1 LAVALETG
9 GAASAAEWINNA
21 DPRYPCL
28 IDDRHHVA
36 DLYGMVNVAN
46 AVWINEYGQIVRPV
60 EPAGVSDAIRSMDR
74 TTGQLPQDIHDLIER
89 RRSFYYDAIRD
100 WVTKGD
106 KSVYALSQE
115 EALNRMEHRS
125 YDDALAA
132 ANFQMGVHLH
142 QRSFIEDAKR
152 YFNETIRLKPLGW
165 NYRRQIWNL
174 AASGDARKLYWE
186 ALDALGDTPYIASI
200 QMDNMP

>member
-1 LAVALETG
+1 M
-9 GAASAAEWINNA
+9 
-21 DPRYPCL
+21 
-28 IDDRHHVA
+28 A

-46 AVWINEYGQIVRPV
+46 AVWINEDGQIVRPV

-74 TTGQLPQDIHDLIER
+74 ATGQLPQGIHDLIER
-89 RRSFYYDAIRD
+89 RRTFYYDAIRD
-100 WVTKGD
+100 WVAKGD
-106 KSVYALSQE
+106 KSVHALSQE
-115 EALNRMEHRS
+115 KALDRIGRRS
-125 YDDALAA
+125 NDDALAA

-142 QRSFIEDAKR
+142 QKSFVEDANH

-174 AASGDARKLYWE
+174 DHGGDARRLYWE

-200 QMDNMP
+200 QMENMP